1 MRRRLAALSI
11 VLLILPGWNPALSA
25 GERPFKATY
34 DFVGTDAVIVDDT
47 HILFTGVL
55 SGHATH
61 LGRFVGETQYL
72 VDVTTGMFETYAAG
86 RACDVSSACHWAVNE
101 AASAQYGRMWGHA
114 YSVTPG
120 AIVVPAESPIMKPSD
135 LAGVEVAVGY
145 HSGSHFS
152 ALQALES
159 FLQPDEIRLRFVG
172 MPWDRVEALLQR
184 TVPAANVWSTAL
196 YLLDQQGFRRVAD
209 TTFMI
214 GFLFD
219 NETDPEDVERYFR
232 GLKRAQAELDLQPER
247 YKHHHLDGIPAH
259 LRHLAD
265 VRGFGAG
272 ERIVFLPYTREMYER
287 SQRWMHERGLF
298 DHERPT
304 PAYESVVYA

>member
-1 MRRRLAALSI
+1 MRKFRIQKHGRLQEPIAHENGYFRDEGLDYEFADLVSRE
-11 VLLILPGWNPALSA
+11 VMGP
-25 GERPFKATY
+25 
-34 DFVGTDAVIVDDT
+34 IVDRLKPLNADGT
-47 HILFTGVL
+47 PAVPGT
-55 SGHATH
+55 
-61 LGRFVGETQYL
+61 

-101 AASAQYGRMWGHA
+101 AASARYGRMWGQA

-120 AIVVPAESPIMKPSD
+120 AIVVPPESPVRKPGD

-159 FLQPDEIRLRFVG
+159 FLAPEQIRLRFVG
-172 MPWDRVEALLQR
+172 MPWDRVDALLQR
-184 TVPAANVWSTAL
+184 TVPAGNVWSTAL
-196 YLLDQQGFRRVAD
+196 YLLEQQGFRRVAD
-209 TTFMI
+209 TSFMI

-219 NETDPEDVERYFR
+219 NDTDPEDVERYFR
-232 GLKRAQAELDLQPER
+232 ALKRAQAELDVQPETH
-247 YKHHHLDGIPAH
+247 KHHHLDEIPAH
-259 LRHLAD
+259 LRDMAD

-287 SQRWMHERGLF
+287 SQRWMHERRLF
-298 DHERPT
+298 DEERPT
-304 PAYESVVYA
+304 PAYETVVYA

>member
-1 MRRRLAALSI
+1 MRKRKFRIQKHGRLQE
-11 VLLILPGWNPALSA
+11 LIAHENGYFRHEGLEYEFG
-25 GERPFKATY
+25 
-34 DFVGTDAVIVDDT
+34 DFVSREVMGPIVEQLKPVNADGSPAVPGT
-47 HILFTGVL
+47 
-55 SGHATH
+55 
-61 LGRFVGETQYL
+61 

-120 AIVVPAESPIMKPSD
+120 AIVVPPESPIMKPSD

>member
-1 MRRRLAALSI
+1 MRKFRIQKHGRLQE
-11 VLLILPGWNPALSA
+11 LIAHENGYFRHEGLDYEFG
-25 GERPFKATY
+25 
-34 DFVGTDAVIVDDT
+34 DFVSREVMGPIVEQLKPVNADGTPAVPGT
-47 HILFTGVL
+47 
-55 SGHATH
+55 
-61 LGRFVGETQYL
+61 

-86 RACDVSSACHWAVNE
+86 RACDVSSACHWAINE

-120 AIVVPAESPIMKPSD
+120 AIVVPAESPIMKTTD

-159 FLQPDEIRLRFVG
+159 FLQPDEIKLRFVG

-184 TVPAANVWSTAL
+184 TVAAANVWSTAL

-219 NETDPEDVERYFR
+219 NETDPVTVEKYFR
-232 GLKRAQAELDLQPER
+232 GLKRAQAELDLQPEK
-247 YKHHHLDGIPAH
+247 YKHHHLEGIPVH
-259 LRHLAD
+259 LRHLVD
-265 VRGFGAG
+265 VRGFGTG
-272 ERIVFLPYTREMYER
+272 ERIVFLPYTREMYEH
-287 SQRWMHERGLF
+287 SQQWMHERGLF

>member
-1 MRRRLAALSI
+1 MRKFRIQKHGRLQELVAHENGYFRHEGLDYEF
-11 VLLILPGWNPALSA
+11 G
-25 GERPFKATY
+25 
-34 DFVGTDAVIVDDT
+34 DFVSREVMGPIVEQLKPVNADGTPAVPGT
-47 HILFTGVL
+47 
-55 SGHATH
+55 
-61 LGRFVGETQYL
+61 

-120 AIVVPAESPIMKPSD
+120 AIVVPAESPVMKPSD
-135 LAGVEVAVGY
+135 LAGVDVAVGY

-159 FLQPDEIRLRFVG
+159 FLSPDEIKLRFVG

-219 NETDPEDVERYFR
+219 NETDPEDVEKYFR

-247 YKHHHLDGIPAH
+247 YKRHHLDGIPAH

-265 VRGFGAG
+265 IRGFGTG
-272 ERIVFLPYTREMYER
+272 ERIVFLPYSREMYEH

-298 DHERPT
+298 DHERQT

>member
-1 MRRRLAALSI
+1 MRKFRIQKHGRLQELIAHENGYFRHEGLDYEFGDFLSREVMGPI
-11 VLLILPGWNPALSA
+11 VEQLKPVNADGTPAVPG
-25 GERPFKATY
+25 T
-34 DFVGTDAVIVDDT
+34 
-47 HILFTGVL
+47 
-55 SGHATH
+55 
-61 LGRFVGETQYL
+61 

-86 RACDVSSACHWAVNE
+86 RACDVSSACHWAINE

-120 AIVVPAESPIMKPSD
+120 AIVVPAESPIMKATD

-159 FLQPDEIRLRFVG
+159 FLQPDEIKLRFVG

-184 TVPAANVWSTAL
+184 TVAAANVWSTAL

-219 NETDPEDVERYFR
+219 NETDPVTVEKYFR
-232 GLKRAQAELDLQPER
+232 GLKRAQAELDLQPEK
-247 YKHHHLDGIPAH
+247 YKHHHLDGIPVH
-259 LRHLAD
+259 LRHLVD
-265 VRGFGAG
+265 VRGFGTG
-272 ERIVFLPYTREMYER
+272 ERIVFLPYTREMYEH

>member
-1 MRRRLAALSI
+1 MRKFRIQKHGRLQE
-11 VLLILPGWNPALSA
+11 LIAHENGYFRDEGLDYEFG
-25 GERPFKATY
+25 
-34 DFVGTDAVIVDDT
+34 DFVSREVMGPIVEQLKPVNADGTAAVPGT
-47 HILFTGVL
+47 
-55 SGHATH
+55 
-61 LGRFVGETQYL
+61 

-101 AASAQYGRMWGHA
+101 AATAQYGRMWGKA

-120 AIVVPAESPIMKPSD
+120 AIMVPAESLIMKPSD

-159 FLQPDEIRLRFVG
+159 FLPPDEIKLRFVG

-209 TTFMI
+209 TTFII

-219 NETDPEDVERYFR
+219 NHTDPKDMEKYFR
-232 GLKRAQAELDLQPER
+232 ALKRAQAELDLQPEQ
-247 YKHHHLDGIPAH
+247 YKHHHLDEIPVH
-259 LRHLAD
+259 LRPLAD
-265 VRGFGAG
+265 VRSFGTG

-287 SQRWMHERGLF
+287 SQRWMHERALF

>member
-1 MRRRLAALSI
+1 MRKFRIQKHGRLQE
-11 VLLILPGWNPALSA
+11 LIAHENGYFRHEGLDYEFG
-25 GERPFKATY
+25 
-34 DFVGTDAVIVDDT
+34 DFVSREVMGPIVEQLKPVNADGTPAVPGT
-47 HILFTGVL
+47 
-55 SGHATH
+55 
-61 LGRFVGETQYL
+61 

-86 RACDVSSACHWAVNE
+86 RACDVSSACHWAINE

-120 AIVVPAESPIMKPSD
+120 AIVVPAESPIMKATD

-159 FLQPDEIRLRFVG
+159 FLQPDEIKLRFVG

-184 TVPAANVWSTAL
+184 TVAAANVWSTAL

-219 NETDPEDVERYFR
+219 NETDPVTVEKYFR
-232 GLKRAQAELDLQPER
+232 GLKRAQAELDLQPEK
-247 YKHHHLDGIPAH
+247 YKHHHLDGIPVH
-259 LRHLAD
+259 LRHLVD
-265 VRGFGAG
+265 VRGFGTG
-272 ERIVFLPYTREMYER
+272 ERIVFLPYTREMYEH

>member
-1 MRRRLAALSI
+1 VRKFRIQKHGRLQE
-11 VLLILPGWNPALSA
+11 LIAHENGYFRHEGLDYEFG
-25 GERPFKATY
+25 
-34 DFVGTDAVIVDDT
+34 DFVSREVMGPIVEQLKPVNADGTPAVPGT
-47 HILFTGVL
+47 
-55 SGHATH
+55 
-61 LGRFVGETQYL
+61 

-135 LAGVEVAVGY
+135 LAGIEVAVGY

-184 TVPAANVWSTAL
+184 TVAAANVWSTAL

-219 NETDPEDVERYFR
+219 NETNPVDVEKYFR

-265 VRGFGAG
+265 VRGFGTG
-272 ERIVFLPYTREMYER
+272 ERIVFLPYTREMYEH

>member
-1 MRRRLAALSI
+1 MRKFRIQKHGRLQELIAHENGYFRHEGLDYEFGDFLSREVMGPI
-11 VLLILPGWNPALSA
+11 VEQLKPVNADGTPAVPG
-25 GERPFKATY
+25 T
-34 DFVGTDAVIVDDT
+34 
-47 HILFTGVL
+47 
-55 SGHATH
+55 
-61 LGRFVGETQYL
+61 

-86 RACDVSSACHWAVNE
+86 RACDVSSACHWAINE

-120 AIVVPAESPIMKPSD
+120 AIVVPAESPIMKATD

-159 FLQPDEIRLRFVG
+159 FLQPDEIKLRFVG

-184 TVPAANVWSTAL
+184 TVAAANVWSTAL

-219 NETDPEDVERYFR
+219 NETDPVTVEKYFR
-232 GLKRAQAELDLQPER
+232 GLKRAQAELDLQPEK
-247 YKHHHLDGIPAH
+247 YKHHHLDGIPVH
-259 LRHLAD
+259 LRHLVD
-265 VRGFGAG
+265 VRGFGTG
-272 ERIVFLPYTREMYER
+272 ERIVFLPYTREMYEH

-304 PAYESVVYA
+304 QAYESVVYA

>member
-1 MRRRLAALSI
+1 VRKFRIQKHGRLQE
-11 VLLILPGWNPALSA
+11 LIAHENGYFRHEGLDYEFG
-25 GERPFKATY
+25 
-34 DFVGTDAVIVDDT
+34 DFVSREVMGPIVEQLKPVNADGTPAVPGT
-47 HILFTGVL
+47 
-55 SGHATH
+55 
-61 LGRFVGETQYL
+61 

-135 LAGVEVAVGY
+135 LAGIEVAVGY

-184 TVPAANVWSTAL
+184 TVAAANVWSTAL

-219 NETDPEDVERYFR
+219 NETNPVDVEKYFR

-265 VRGFGAG
+265 VRGFGTG
-272 ERIVFLPYTREMYER
+272 ERIVFLPYTREMYEH
-287 SQRWMHERGLF
+287 SQRWMHERALF

>member
-1 MRRRLAALSI
+1 MGTFRIQKHGRLQELVAHEKGYFRDEGLEYEFSDFVSRDVMGSI
-11 VLLILPGWNPALSA
+11 VDQLKPVNADGTAAVPG
-25 GERPFKATY
+25 T
-34 DFVGTDAVIVDDT
+34 
-47 HILFTGVL
+47 
-55 SGHATH
+55 
-61 LGRFVGETQYL
+61 

-86 RACDVSSACHWAVNE
+86 RACDISSACHWAINE

-120 AIVVPAESPIMKPSD
+120 SIMVPQDSPVLKPSD

-159 FLQPDEIRLRFVG
+159 FLAPEDIKLRYVG
-172 MPWDRVEALLQR
+172 MPWDRAEALLQG
-184 TVPAANVWSTAL
+184 TVPAANVWAVPL
-196 YLLDQQGFRRVAD
+196 YLLEQRGFRRVAD

-219 NETDPEDVERYFR
+219 NETDPEDVAKYFR
-232 GLKRAQAELDLQPER
+232 ALARAQADVDLEPER
-247 YKHHHLDGIPAH
+247 YKHHHLEEIPEH
-259 LRHLAD
+259 LRDGVD
-265 VRGFGAG
+265 VRGFGMG

-287 SQRWMHERGLF
+287 SQRWMHERKLF
-298 DHERPT
+298 DEERPT
-304 PAYESVVYA
+304 PAYETVVYA

>member
-1 MRRRLAALSI
+1 MRKFRIQKHGRLQE
-11 VLLILPGWNPALSA
+11 LIAHENGYFRHEGLDYEFG
-25 GERPFKATY
+25 
-34 DFVGTDAVIVDDT
+34 DFVSREVMGPIVEQLKPVNADGTPAVPGT
-47 HILFTGVL
+47 
-55 SGHATH
+55 
-61 LGRFVGETQYL
+61 

-86 RACDVSSACHWAVNE
+86 RACDVSSACHWAINE

-120 AIVVPAESPIMKPSD
+120 AIVVPAESPIMKATD

-159 FLQPDEIRLRFVG
+159 FLQPDEIKLRFVG

-184 TVPAANVWSTAL
+184 TVAAANVWSTAL

-219 NETDPEDVERYFR
+219 NETNPVDVEKYFR

-265 VRGFGAG
+265 VRGFGTG
-272 ERIVFLPYTREMYER
+272 ERIVFLPYTREMYEH
-287 SQRWMHERGLF
+287 SQRWMHERALF

>member
-1 MRRRLAALSI
+1 MRKFRIQKHGRLQE
-11 VLLILPGWNPALSA
+11 LIAHENGYFRHEGLDYEFG
-25 GERPFKATY
+25 
-34 DFVGTDAVIVDDT
+34 DFVSREVMGPIVEQLKPVNADGTPAVPGT
-47 HILFTGVL
+47 
-55 SGHATH
+55 
-61 LGRFVGETQYL
+61 

-86 RACDVSSACHWAVNE
+86 RACDVSSACHWAINE

-120 AIVVPAESPIMKPSD
+120 AIVVPAESPIMKPTD

-159 FLQPDEIRLRFVG
+159 FLQPDEIKLRFVG
-172 MPWDRVEALLQR
+172 MPWDRVDALLQR
-184 TVPAANVWSTAL
+184 TVAAANVWSTAL

-219 NETDPEDVERYFR
+219 HETDPGDVEKYFR

-247 YKHHHLDGIPAH
+247 YKHHHVDGIPAH
-259 LRHLAD
+259 LRHVVD
-265 VRGFGAG
+265 VRGFGTG
-272 ERIVFLPYTREMYER
+272 ERIVFLPYTREMYEH